1 MERDEEKF
9 SSELGRGNII
19 PGYKVLSVIGRGSMG
34 VVYKALQESMER
46 LVALKVLPERF
57 ASDEEFAERFIQEA
71 RSVARLRHENI
82 VSALDAGEYEGTYYF
97 VMEFVEGRNLADIL
111 AEEGS
116 LPAQEAARIV
126 AQIGEALQHA
136 HSAGLVHRDVK
147 PGNILL
153 SESGVAKLCDL
164 GLTRPAGDF
173 CEGRAEGTPYYISP
187 EQAKGGQEVDRR
199 ADIYS
204 LGATFYHL
212 LTGKPPF
219 TGANAKE
226 IVKKHIAQNVP
237 PLRETCPG
245 APREYAL
252 IVEKMLQKE
261 SNSRYESAAQVVEDI
276 ERVLE
281 GKEPLLGTSRP
292 EERLPQRISLFV
304 SRHRAVVTVL
314 GGLATAFVVLLI
326 LYLSGLV
333 YIKGLEDKK
342 PRRGEER
349 LAEEVKTQ
357 RAIEEEE
364 KPKPRVEMP
373 APVEHPVQALPLV
386 ADLEKEARE
395 RLSGEVQFAKENPDK
410 LDEAIAR
417 FEAVLKRYSG
427 TVAARKA
434 RTDLTALL
442 EEKSRRETR
451 GFEQTRFLAEGLLEA
466 SRYAAAVR
474 LWTDFVE
481 NQPDPALKKRAQE
494 EIKALEQSNAEALEH
509 LKEVVNDLLSQG
521 EFGKALEAVE
531 KLREESLENLLG
543 EVDQIRETVE
553 ARQKDKVES
562 ERFKQ
567 ALTQFD
573 ALMSE
578 GKYSEAAL
586 LCETFLKSGSSTN
599 IAEEMRWR
607 KDFAACAAEARRRI
621 TSGLTKMVDKKITM
635 RLIDETEIS
644 GKLVSAGE
652 ESVSV
657 KVPRGVDPLI
667 LKLTELDAVDLLRF
681 ASVGS
686 QRPALQME
694 NACFLLARGCASAAE
709 KEFEEAQ
716 KGGVSI
722 EKKMLDYISQAKL
735 TERERTAQGA
745 IQRAISLCGAK
756 KWKEAAEKFAG
767 IFSDGGIIKTAYFKQ
782 NEKSLR
788 KSYRMSLIEL
798 EVSKGASSVLKG
810 KVKERGDYL
819 TIIYDF
825 SKEEQG
831 QDWQKDGKCSDSAF
845 SVKSGKMET
854 KGKINLKAQFTG
866 DVSVEAACASSQD
879 RPPNIG
885 VLIND
890 TGDHFYL
897 MGLGFQVGTNR
908 QIGIDAARGRAQQQI
923 ALPASLI
930 LRYGNDLNNASAL
943 FGGYLPR
950 VSGNAVY
957 KVRALHKGGVLEL
970 SADDESIGSVNE
982 DNQDDEKGRIG
993 FFSYNVTL
1001 WITGVAITGKVEEKW
1016 LRDEIEKKID
1026 KQYSFTEEDK
1036 QTQKKQ
1042 KEE

>member
-1 MERDEEKF
+1 LERDEEKF

-111 AEEGS
+111 GEKGS

-136 HSAGLVHRDVK
+136 HLAGLVHRDVK

-153 SESGVAKLCDL
+153 SESGMAKLCDL

-173 CEGRAEGTPYYISP
+173 CEGRAEGTPFYISP

-226 IVKKHIAQNVP
+226 IIRKHITQNVT
-237 PLRETCPG
+237 PLQETCPG
-245 APREYAL
+245 VPREYAL
-252 IVEKMLQKE
+252 IVEKMLQKDAG
-261 SNSRYESAAQVVEDI
+261 SRYDNAAQVVEDI

-281 GKEPLLGTSRP
+281 GKEPLLGALRP
-292 EERLPQRISLFV
+292 EERFPQRVFFFV
-304 SRHRAVVTVL
+304 SRHRAVFTVM
-314 GGLATAFVVLLI
+314 GGVAAASTVLLI
-326 LYLSGLV
+326 LYLSGLISITGV
-333 YIKGLEDKK
+333 EDKK
-342 PRRGEER
+342 PQRGEKREVQEAR
-349 LAEEVKTQ
+349 LQ
-357 RAIEEEE
+357 RGIGAQES
-364 KPKPRVEMP
+364 PKPQLEVTRT
-373 APVEHPVQALPLV
+373 AQTPVQALPPV
-386 ADLEKEARE
+386 ADLEKEARG
-395 RLSGEVQFAKENPDK
+395 RLSEEVKFAKENPDK

-417 FEAVLKRYSG
+417 FETIPEQYSG
-427 TVAARKA
+427 TEAAREA
-434 RTDLTALL
+434 RANLTALL
-442 EEKSRRETR
+442 EEKSRRETQR
-451 GFEQTRFLAEGLLEA
+451 FEQTCFLATGLLEA
-466 SRYAAAVR
+466 GRYAAADR
-474 LWTDFVE
+474 LWADFVE
-481 NQPDPALKKRAQE
+481 NQPNPALKKKAQE
-494 EIKALEQSNAEALEH
+494 QLVALERSNAEALEH
-509 LKEVVNDLLSQG
+509 LKEVVNNLLSAG
-521 EFGKALEAVE
+521 EFEKALEAVE
-531 KLREESLENLLG
+531 KFRKESLDSLRG
-543 EVDQIRETVE
+543 EVDQIRKTVE
-553 ARQKDKVES
+553 ARQKDKVET

-567 ALTQFD
+567 TLAQFE

-578 GKYSEAAL
+578 EKYSEAAL
-586 LCETFLKSGSSTN
+586 LCDTFVKSGFSAN
-599 IAEEMRWR
+599 IADEMRWR
-607 KDFAACAAEARRRI
+607 KGFAGCAAEALRRI
-621 TSGLTKMVDKKITM
+621 LSGLMKMVDKKVTL
-635 RLIDETEIS
+635 RLTDETEVS
-644 GKLVSAGE
+644 GKLISAGE
-652 ESVSV
+652 EGVSV
-657 KVPRGVDPLI
+657 KVPRIVDPLS
-667 LKLTELDAVDLLRF
+667 LKLTELDPAGLLRF
-681 ASVGS
+681 GSVEPEK
-686 QRPALQME
+686 PALRME
-694 NACFLLARGCASAAE
+694 NGCFLLARGCASAAE
-709 KEFEEAQ
+709 KEFGEAQ
-716 KGGVSI
+716 KGGISV
-722 EKKMLDYISQAKL
+722 EKKLLDYLAGAKVS
-735 TERERTAQGA
+735 EREMIARGA
-745 IQRAISLCGAK
+745 SERAHSLCNAK
-756 KWKEAAEKFAG
+756 KWKEATEKFTS
-767 IFSDGGIIKTAYFKQ
+767 IFSDDVIRQTAYFKQ

-788 KSYRMSLIEL
+788 KSYRTSLIEL

-831 QDWQKDGKCSDSAF
+831 QDWEKDGKFTDSAF

-854 KGKINLKAQFTG
+854 KGKINLKAQFAG
-866 DVSVEAACASSQD
+866 DVSVEAVCASSQD
-879 RPPNIG
+879 RPVNIG

-908 QIGIDAARGRAQQQI
+908 HIGVDAARGRAQQQI
-923 ALPASLI
+923 ALPANLI
-930 LRYGNDLNNASAL
+930 LRYGNDLNNAFAL

-957 KVRALHKGGVLEL
+957 KVRALHKGGVLEF
-970 SADDESIGSVNE
+970 SADGESVGSVNE
-982 DNQDDEKGRIG
+982 NNQDDEKGRIG

-1016 LRDEIEKKID
+1016 LREEIEKKID